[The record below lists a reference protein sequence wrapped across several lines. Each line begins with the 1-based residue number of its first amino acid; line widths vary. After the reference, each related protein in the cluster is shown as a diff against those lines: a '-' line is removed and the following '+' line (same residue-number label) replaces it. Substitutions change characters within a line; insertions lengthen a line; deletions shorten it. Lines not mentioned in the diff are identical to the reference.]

1 MLRLACLAVLLLLT
15 CGAQAQPQPGPG
27 TQRAQVQADD
37 GQPLV
42 VWSRLPARPRGTLL
56 LVHGRTW
63 SALPNF
69 DLQVAGEPADTRSVL
84 AALAQAGHAVYALD
98 LRGHGASNPED
109 GRSIAERDGSGGD
122 GLQHRPSK
130 TPPCGR

>member
-1 MLRLACLAVLLLLT
+1 MMLRLACLAVLLLLT

-56 LVHGRTW
+56 LVHGRT
-63 SALPNF
+63 
-69 DLQVAGEPADTRSVL
+69 
-84 AALAQAGHAVYALD
+84 
-98 LRGHGASNPED
+98 
-109 GRSIAERDGSGGD
+109 
-122 GLQHRPSK
+122 
-130 TPPCGR
+130 